1 MIEATSPISAIFDGV
16 AARMHTSSVPLR
28 SLAVTSTLHGEGST
42 TVALGLALS
51 LAGYDSSAV
60 LLVDANWLRP
70 SLSTEGRRPDASG
83 LAEYLRGELALPDAI
98 VPAARKGLWLL
109 PAGRFGEEL
118 PPLGRLA
125 TLVGDVGRQFG
136 KMVVDLPPVLV
147 APALVVPWANAVD
160 QTYLV
165 MRHGTTPVG
174 LIRRAVAE
182 LGPAHVP
189 QLILNRSRLEGA
201 ALSAAHGA

>member
-1 MIEATSPISAIFDGV
+1 MIEASSPISAIFDGV
-16 AARMHTSSVPLR
+16 AARVNASSVPVR

-42 TVALGLALS
+42 TVALGLAMS
-51 LAGYDSSAV
+51 LAGYDSKAV

-70 SLSTEGRRPDASG
+70 SLSADGHRIHAPG
-83 LAEYLRGELALPDAI
+83 LAEYLRGELALDDAV
-98 VPAARKGLWLL
+98 VPAARKDLWLL
-109 PAGRFGEEL
+109 PAGRFGDEL

-125 TLVGDVGRQFG
+125 KLIDDIGSRFG
-136 KMVVDLPPVLV
+136 KTVVDLPPVLV
-147 APALVVPWANAVD
+147 APALVVPWASAVD

-174 LIRRAVAE
+174 LIRKAVAE
-182 LGPAHVP
+182 LGPHHAP

-201 ALSAAHGA
+201 ALSVAYGA